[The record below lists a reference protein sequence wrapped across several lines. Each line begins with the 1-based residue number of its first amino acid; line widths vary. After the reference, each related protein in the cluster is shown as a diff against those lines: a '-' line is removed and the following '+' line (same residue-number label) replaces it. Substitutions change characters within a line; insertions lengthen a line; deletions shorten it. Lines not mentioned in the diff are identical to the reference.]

1 MIVYDRLYQDET
13 ETPMPDKKPRE
24 RLLTPAEVATR
35 LNVSLVTVGR
45 WLRGGKLKG
54 VKAGRQWRVRER
66 DLEAFL
72 QGG

>member
-1 MIVYDRLYQDET
+1 
-13 ETPMPDKKPRE
+13 MPDKETQK
-24 RLLTPAEVATR
+24 RLLTPAGVATR

-45 WLRGGKLKG
+45 WLREGKLKG

-72 QGG
+72 ERGEA

>member
-1 MIVYDRLYQDET
+1 
-13 ETPMPDKKPRE
+13 MPDKKTQE

-45 WLRGGKLKG
+45 WLREGKLKG
-54 VKAGRQWRVRER
+54 LKVGRQWRVRES

-72 QGG
+72 ERGEV